1 MQWHYLDSELEG
13 FSAHTPALDGT
24 ALVLKKIEDCRGEL
38 DPQELAE
45 IQPMAERRQ
54 FEFASGRYCAHVAQK
69 MLGLSPQPI
78 LRKRRAPLWPETFI
92 GSITHSDLIAGAV
105 VSTAL
110 RGVGL
115 DIEAAGRVEE
125 ELYRVLFNKAEQ
137 AQISAADFDA
147 ATVLFSAKEAGYK
160 AINPIGQKFIGFL
173 EAEIILQPADQT
185 FTIRYLGDH
194 EPNRA
199 LESGYGFWREHD
211 GQIMTV
217 FVIE

>member
-1 MQWHYLDSELEG
+1 MHWHYLDSELEG
-13 FSAHTPALDGT
+13 FSTLTPALEGT
-24 ALVLKKIEDCRGEL
+24 ALVLQKIRDCRTEL
-38 DPQELAE
+38 DPQELVE
-45 IQPMAERRQ
+45 IQPMAQRRQ
-54 FEFASGRYCAHVAQK
+54 FEFASGRHCAHVAQK
-69 MLGLSPQPI
+69 IVGLSPQPV
-78 LRKRRAPLWPETFI
+78 LRKRRAPLWPDTCI
-92 GSITHSDLIAGAV
+92 GSITHSDTIAGAV
-105 VSTAL
+105 VSTTL

-115 DIEAAGRVEE
+115 DIEAADRVEE
-125 ELYRVLFNKAEQ
+125 KLYRVLFNDAEK

-160 AINPIGQKFIGFL
+160 AIYPIGEKFISFL

-199 LESGYGFWREHD
+199 LENGYGFWRENH